1 MTALPPPRTEDP
13 AAETAEAAAAA
24 DAPAAAEP
32 AADAPGDTAADAAS
46 EPAADAA
53 APAQPR
59 PDRRSLGLMLLF
71 AVVGAAVVLLSVGQT
86 WARGSV
92 AFQDST
98 LHISASGSQTTGVP
112 SALAL
117 VGLAAA
123 VAVFAVRGFGRRL
136 VGALLALAGAGAA
149 VVSIG
154 AATGSAALD
163 HRAAA
168 AVGLSQATVGQ
179 VSHAAWPWLAAL
191 GGVLLLLAGVLV
203 ITRGRDWPGMSSRYE
218 APTGRRVVAP
228 GAAAKR
234 TAGTEPSSPNDL
246 WKALDRGEDPTA

>member
-32 AADAPGDTAADAAS
+32 AADA
-46 EPAADAA
+46 A
-53 APAQPR
+53 APAQPS

-149 VVSIG
+149 AVSIG

>member
-13 AAETAEAAAAA
+13 AADEAAEAPVAAA
-24 DAPAAAEP
+24 DAPAADDE
-32 AADAPGDTAADAAS
+32 AANDEAANADAADAA
-46 EPAADAA
+46 P
-53 APAQPR
+53 PR
-59 PDRRSLGLMLLF
+59 PDRRSLGLMLLL
-71 AVVGAAVVLLSVGQT
+71 AVAGAAVVLLSVGQT

-136 VGALLALAGAGAA
+136 VGALLALAGVGAA

-163 HRAAA
+163 HRASA
-168 AVGLSQATVGQ
+168 AVGLSQATVSN

-218 APTGRRVVAP
+218 APTGRRVVGP